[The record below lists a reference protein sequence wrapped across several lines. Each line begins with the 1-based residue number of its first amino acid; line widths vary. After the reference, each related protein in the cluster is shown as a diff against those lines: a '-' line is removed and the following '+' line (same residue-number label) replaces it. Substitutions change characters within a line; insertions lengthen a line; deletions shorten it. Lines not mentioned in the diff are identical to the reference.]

1 MFARSLFIMTLFDR
15 ALQETEEQR
24 AREGEGREIERG
36 ITGRMRE
43 RIVALGAA
51 TAFIIGD
58 LDDRECGVC
67 CGICL
72 GLVWLVGRS
81 LGRPVSL

>member
-1 MFARSLFIMTLFDR
+1 MTLFDR

-58 LDDRECGVC
+58 LDDRECGV
-67 CGICL
+67 L
-72 GLVWLVGRS
+72 WDLVWTGVVGW
-81 LGRPVSL
+81 GAP